1 MQWSKVLLFVYLG
14 LSVSYVKGES
24 QTGIVTG
31 DAPDAVVNFINKTD
45 SSYSMHAQPGDGWIF
60 TEDFSWSGPNGWY
73 SDTKYSI
80 ACERLPLVET
90 VFVDA
95 SLCFS
100 ASMNGKMYKP
110 GGQGGSAIPW
120 SISSALH
127 VSPQP
132 YIYPAESV
140 FAKGEPQPLRYV
152 VDSAM
157 TNAPGGLW
165 KYSGATVGGESVQT
179 NWQNMGASYTLPTSL
194 DAGLYSVYAA
204 RNTNGA
210 FQAFSAVTLVGVKQ
224 VSATFGETTIIST
237 TDSPG
242 ADQTLVVPVGASAF
256 NVSATPHPGNVWPS
270 LYPKWKQDMT
280 PVGTNG
286 NVTYSFNPA
295 TKGLYE
301 ISAFCGDSFAKTL
314 KIATVEVN
322 LTLTSSAIC
331 AKPDITSAPTEWGLE
346 NSEFEK
352 EITVA
357 TDPAGYEDKIALDI
371 KTLSPSQTDK
381 GNITKNN
388 NTKWNYTALTESKSN
403 LNPGGSNRVWS
414 ITIEDDFSNK
424 TKRIMVK
431 SVFAYLVTSS
441 KADKQN
447 KAIAYVVWKYGLG
460 SLYTG
465 SYDSS
470 VSDYG
475 STVGYGLAS
484 VIKYG
489 TPCFGLDTE
498 NILASTILHEHTHAG
513 QAILMRTHG
522 SIDRKLYLAGGN
534 PTPPTIP
541 PPGTEGK
548 EWAEMELPA
557 HNNEW
562 SSRYATGISYHSEY
576 LSRVKDWLDFFDFL
590 SKNAD

>member
-14 LSVSYVKGES
+14 LLISYVRGES

-100 ASMNGKMYKP
+100 ASMNGKMYKT

-120 SISSALH
+120 SVSSALH

-224 VSATFGETTIIST
+224 VSATFGETTITSMTESPGDAETLYIPKGTSVSSITITAIPEPGSSWPAEYPAWKLNGNTAGMAGSNSYHFEANDSGVYTIAVTCGNSTKALKIVVIEIDSLTKEKRYIARKLSSNFLNLATNATDAIETITVKTKPAGFEDKVELFLSSKIGNITQDTDNPAKWVYEAPAEAKSDIDVEEVEQLTINSKILKEDSSASVNINICSVFHYYGALNHNREIAWKYAKWKYDIST
-237 TDSPG
+237 S
-242 ADQTLVVPVGASAF
+242 
-256 NVSATPHPGNVWPS
+256 
-270 LYPKWKQDMT
+270 
-280 PVGTNG
+280 
-286 NVTYSFNPA
+286 
-295 TKGLYE
+295 
-301 ISAFCGDSFAKTL
+301 
-314 KIATVEVN
+314 N
-322 LTLTSSAIC
+322 L
-331 AKPDITSAPTEWGLE
+331 
-346 NSEFEK
+346 K
-352 EITVA
+352 EITY
-357 TDPAGYEDKIALDI
+357 DPGQTTAGNTNHLYQTMTLGTGAFSEEWSCASIIGHENVHGGQPLLLSKPAKEQEASMWELDHSNAPNC
-371 KTLSPSQTDK
+371 KASPITYIYNYCKYYYDD
-381 GNITKNN
+381 TKNYYKSHGG
-388 NTKWNYTALTESKSN
+388 TINY
-403 LNPGGSNRVWS
+403 P
-414 ITIEDDFSNK
+414 
-424 TKRIMVK
+424 
-431 SVFAYLVTSS
+431 
-441 KADKQN
+441 
-447 KAIAYVVWKYGLG
+447 
-460 SLYTG
+460 
-465 SYDSS
+465 
-470 VSDYG
+470 
-475 STVGYGLAS
+475 
-484 VIKYG
+484 
-489 TPCFGLDTE
+489 
-498 NILASTILHEHTHAG
+498 
-513 QAILMRTHG
+513 
-522 SIDRKLYLAGGN
+522 
-534 PTPPTIP
+534 
-541 PPGTEGK
+541 
-548 EWAEMELPA
+548 
-557 HNNEW
+557 
-562 SSRYATGISYHSEY
+562 
-576 LSRVKDWLDFFDFL
+576 
-590 SKNAD
+590 

>member
-14 LSVSYVKGES
+14 LSISYVKGES

-120 SISSALH
+120 SVSSALH

-242 ADQTLVVPVGASAF
+242 DDESVCIDEKRTGVAGGSISITATPEPGSQWPENQPEWYVGNTKVQTGGTSYTFSAGDQSTGVYKVEARCGSSKKAINVYIVRAFFILINDSPGDAPLVFQYSANTGLPTNPSVGHTAWQIRVIPTSAH
-256 NVSATPHPGNVWPS
+256 NVSPFKTYKKQLNESVGFHANDNTVILSGRVNAPTPSFHQPDAILGRMKFYSINITTAQQG
-270 LYPKWKQDMT
+270 LLNIKNKTQ
-280 PVGTNG
+280 TNG
-286 NVTYSFNPA
+286 GGNYILGTACNIDCGYRIISWTHTSDRNCTMTATEAGSSLGLSIPNSMVFWRGSIAGLSVTFSGHCPF
-295 TKGLYE
+295 
-301 ISAFCGDSFAKTL
+301 
-314 KIATVEVN
+314 
-322 LTLTSSAIC
+322 
-331 AKPDITSAPTEWGLE
+331 GLE
-346 NSEFEK
+346 TNW
-352 EITVA
+352 
-357 TDPAGYEDKIALDI
+357 
-371 KTLSPSQTDK
+371 Q
-381 GNITKNN
+381 
-388 NTKWNYTALTESKSN
+388 
-403 LNPGGSNRVWS
+403 
-414 ITIEDDFSNK
+414 
-424 TKRIMVK
+424 
-431 SVFAYLVTSS
+431 
-441 KADKQN
+441 
-447 KAIAYVVWKYGLG
+447 
-460 SLYTG
+460 
-465 SYDSS
+465 
-470 VSDYG
+470 
-475 STVGYGLAS
+475 
-484 VIKYG
+484 
-489 TPCFGLDTE
+489 
-498 NILASTILHEHTHAG
+498 
-513 QAILMRTHG
+513 
-522 SIDRKLYLAGGN
+522 
-534 PTPPTIP
+534 
-541 PPGTEGK
+541 
-548 EWAEMELPA
+548 
-557 HNNEW
+557 
-562 SSRYATGISYHSEY
+562 
-576 LSRVKDWLDFFDFL
+576 
-590 SKNAD
+590 